1 MNITTLLDGLLDDDT
16 NPPPPQRP
24 HLNLPEPPQNGWNIN
39 PTSKEHSST
48 TSSNATAAAS
58 NSFLF
63 SPNTD
68 PNTIFFS
75 GTPTST
81 NGNTNNATD
90 TAARII
96 NNAVNAVGGI
106 GSLPSSPVRQALHL
120 PEQQY
125 DEDWDENVNIGG
137 VVGLTSNLH
146 IYDGEEENG
155 ENGSDYYEVHQVQ
168 WREMPELLRQIH
180 VVLQKHDGEI
190 KAAKLGSK
198 LAAYDVNILR
208 RIKAMCGGL
217 IPLLEMYPN
226 VFYLLH
232 APPNIIVFTKE
243 KWERKP
249 ISNLPKPS
257 YNKHK
262 MTKSQF
268 SKQICSECHVILSK
282 HNEPMELVTLCNAL
296 QQPLG
301 NVFRRVKSLF
311 GGMKNLLLTS
321 HSVIGNRSLQ
331 VITKD
336 GKTFVTLGNSEDEL
350 GRSSGG
356 SGGSGGSGS
365 SGGSDGVLHHSPS
378 STCCLH
384 LSSIPPHLNDSVKLA
399 QTFTVVRS
407 NQGIENQT
415 QQLQPINVKILTK
428 KGSTTSAKYA
438 FVTYATPEITEKVYD
453 TMKKNIFWNDK
464 MSFAL
469 AKKVKQVKNKKNQK
483 NKKSKKD
490 KKNTKTTHMTP
501 KHRSK
506 AKESKHVEDDDAK
519 STTTTTTTTTITTK
533 KQKRILKTTIKED
546 TAINNRNIVPSRHL
560 WIGRCI
566 STSKNHLDK
575 VFSYFGEIETISY
588 DQRENFAFVDFV
600 DKASAMRAYIAMQG
614 KVVGAR
620 KIALAFG
627 RQDIVHT

>member
-1 MNITTLLDGLLDDDT
+1 
-16 NPPPPQRP
+16 
-24 HLNLPEPPQNGWNIN
+24 
-39 PTSKEHSST
+39 
-48 TSSNATAAAS
+48 
-58 NSFLF
+58 
-63 SPNTD
+63 
-68 PNTIFFS
+68 
-75 GTPTST
+75 
-81 NGNTNNATD
+81 
-90 TAARII
+90 
-96 NNAVNAVGGI
+96 VGGI

-137 VVGLTSNLH
+137 VVV
-146 IYDGEEENG
+146 EEENG

-249 ISNLPKPS
+249 SFVNLFLSHS
-257 YNKHK
+257 YNKGKPKPEKWCMHK

-336 GKTFVTLGNSEDEL
+336 GKTFVTLGNSEDKL
-350 GRSSGG
+350 GRSSDG
-356 SGGSGGSGS
+356 S
-365 SGGSDGVLHHSPS
+365 
-378 STCCLH
+378 
-384 LSSIPPHLNDSVKLA
+384 
-399 QTFTVVRS
+399 
-407 NQGIENQT
+407 
-415 QQLQPINVKILTK
+415 
-428 KGSTTSAKYA
+428 
-438 FVTYATPEITEKVYD
+438 
-453 TMKKNIFWNDK
+453 
-464 MSFAL
+464 
-469 AKKVKQVKNKKNQK
+469 
-483 NKKSKKD
+483 
-490 KKNTKTTHMTP
+490 
-501 KHRSK
+501 
-506 AKESKHVEDDDAK
+506 
-519 STTTTTTTTTITTK
+519 
-533 KQKRILKTTIKED
+533 
-546 TAINNRNIVPSRHL
+546 
-560 WIGRCI
+560 
-566 STSKNHLDK
+566 
-575 VFSYFGEIETISY
+575 
-588 DQRENFAFVDFV
+588 
-600 DKASAMRAYIAMQG
+600 
-614 KVVGAR
+614 
-620 KIALAFG
+620 
-627 RQDIVHT
+627 